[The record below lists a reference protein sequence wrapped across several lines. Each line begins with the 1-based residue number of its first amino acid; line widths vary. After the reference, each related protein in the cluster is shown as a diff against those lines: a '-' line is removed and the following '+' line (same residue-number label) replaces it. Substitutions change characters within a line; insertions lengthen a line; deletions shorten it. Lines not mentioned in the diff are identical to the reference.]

1 MEQQLS
7 LPLDNSTDV
16 TFEDCDNW
24 QKTELNWWADR
35 QLHIV
40 GIMSIVQLT
49 MLGLMLLLM
58 HINSIIF

>member
-16 TFEDCDNW
+16 TFDDGDNW

>member
-35 QLHIV
+35 QLKIV
-40 GIMSIVQLT
+40 ALMSGIQVGMF
-49 MLGLMLLLM
+49 GLMLLCFY
-58 HINSIIF
+58 INSLAF